1 MPYVIAGIDVHKKML
16 AIAVADVEIE
26 GDVHFER
33 LKVGTNPVQLR
44 ALAEWLVEREVEE
57 VVMESTA
64 QYWRPVW
71 EALERY
77 WRPKR
82 RARPDATPVSGTLH
96 LAQAQ
101 SNRGAGGRKRDFPD
115 AERLVKR
122 LVAQE
127 LTLSFVPDA
136 EQRLWRTVMRRKYQ
150 ITRSRVQ
157 LQPARG
163 APRGSPHQDLECR
176 VGLVGHQRAS
186 HAAGGR
192 RRCNGS
198 GGAGGTGRSAIAG
211 HARAIAR
218 RLRCVRGSAS
228 GVSAADKAD
237 AR

>member
-1 MPYVIAGIDVHKKML
+1 MRRGTLSALPKESPMAYRIAGVDVHKKML
-16 AIAVADVEIE
+16 AVVVADVE
-26 GDVHFER
+26 GDGDFHFER
-33 LKVGTNPVQLR
+33 LKVGTSPADLR
-44 ALAEWLVEREVEE
+44 ELADWLVEREVEE

-71 EALERY
+71 EALELH

-82 RARPDATPVSGTLH
+82 RAREGASLICGTLH

-157 LQPARG
+157 LHNRLSRSWRKPTSRYRVSCPICWAPAHVACCTRS
-163 APRGSPHQDLECR
+163 ATAKRI
-176 VGLVGHQRAS
+176 
-186 HAAGGR
+186 R
-192 RRCNGS
+192 RRWPHWPISDCGQRPS
-198 GGAGGTGRSAIAG
+198 
-211 HARAIAR
+211 
-218 RLRCVRGSAS
+218 
-228 GVSAADKAD
+228 
-237 AR
+237 